1 MWQGILIFGIA
12 GVVVAI
18 AYAAMLTN
26 RRRERE
32 GLAPED
38 RLSDEQ
44 FRKIEFGDSDLG
56 DSDS

>member
-26 RRRERE
+26 RRRDRE
-32 GLAPED
+32 NLPPED
-38 RLSDEQ
+38 RLTDEQ
-44 FRKIEFGDSDLG
+44 FRRVEFGEDD
-56 DSDS
+56 